1 MMCRTRL
8 MRRLPARESR
18 WRRCRPDEASS
29 GAVAVEGREVPAAGE
44 PGDVTDVAEQP
55 GGAGRADAVQR
66 LDLAAGNLDQ
76 PGELPIR
83 GLDLHIDGFDLLD
96 ELTIGDTGS
105 WDTLGMRGTE
115 SPGLRLSG
123 VVPAYQV
130 VGAPGEFKTAA
141 V

>member
-83 GLDLHIDGFDLLD
+83 GLDLPIDGFDLLD
-96 ELTIGDTGS
+96 EL
-105 WDTLGMRGTE
+105 
-115 SPGLRLSG
+115 PGEP
-123 VVPAYQV
+123 VT
-130 VGAPGEFKTAA
+130 GAPDQVGGFDAGQQGTGLAGGQVLLRPTGDQIEQE
-141 V
+141 